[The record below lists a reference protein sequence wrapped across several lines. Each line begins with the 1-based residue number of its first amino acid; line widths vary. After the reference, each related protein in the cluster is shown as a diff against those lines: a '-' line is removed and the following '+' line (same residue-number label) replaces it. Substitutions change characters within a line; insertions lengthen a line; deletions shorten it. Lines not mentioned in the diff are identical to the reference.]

1 MLRSSV
7 LFQAVALPYE
17 MLTRHPV
24 WERDCARMALE
35 LPAGARHIIDLGCGP
50 GSSTRQ
56 LPPGAIG
63 GDHALSM
70 LRRARRR
77 APGMPLLCLD
87 AAALPVRTASLDAVT
102 FHSVL
107 YLLSDQSATLRE
119 AARVLRPG
127 GRAVLLEPQA
137 GPRATLFGLA
147 RALPSPRWAV
157 TAALWRAMSKVYG
170 RSSAQSLWTGD
181 LTQLGME
188 EEFALAQ
195 DALAPLGDRL
205 VCIAGNHD
213 RYPLAL
219 QPNRLYEEYFPPR
232 PLPDGF
238 AALDSCGAVCW
249 PVITQGRI
257 VD

>member
-24 WERDCARMALE
+24 WEQDCARMALE

-157 TAALWRAMSKVYG
+157 TAVLWRAMSKVYG
-170 RSSAQSLWTGD
+170 RSSAQSLWTALESAG
-181 LTQLGME
+181 LRILRIEETLGGLGL
-188 EEFALAQ
+188 LAV
-195 DALAPLGDRL
+195 AEKP
-205 VCIAGNHD
+205 
-213 RYPLAL
+213 
-219 QPNRLYEEYFPPR
+219 
-232 PLPDGF
+232 
-238 AALDSCGAVCW
+238 
-249 PVITQGRI
+249 
-257 VD
+257 